1 MSSYRGR
8 VNAQAQVSALLAVE
22 QKKNTREA
30 NRRIC
35 LSALECY
42 QEGRD
47 RGLEDFE
54 DNYTG
59 ALYRILTLGNDYA
72 WPESYRNGYT
82 SAWE

>member
-1 MSSYRGR
+1 MSSYQQR
-8 VNAQAQVSALLAVE
+8 VSAQAQVSALLAVKQE
-22 QKKNTREA
+22 KNAREA
-30 NRRIC
+30 NRRMC
-35 LSALECY
+35 LFSSECY

-59 ALYRILTLGNDYA
+59 ALDRILTLGNDYA